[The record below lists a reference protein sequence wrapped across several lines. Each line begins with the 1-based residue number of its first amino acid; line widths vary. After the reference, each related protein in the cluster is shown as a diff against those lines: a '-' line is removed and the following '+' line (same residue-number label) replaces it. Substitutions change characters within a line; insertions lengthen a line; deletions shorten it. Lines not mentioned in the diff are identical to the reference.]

1 MCEIGT
7 FLGIGKVTKLEITKF
22 EIGGDKV
29 QNYFQTKFTKTS
41 FWAIILGNY
50 CIKMGHL
57 GFSKKIFENYYYR

>member
-29 QNYFQTKFTKTS
+29 RADKPQEHDLESCNFKFTVYS
-41 FWAIILGNY
+41 
-50 CIKMGHL
+50 
-57 GFSKKIFENYYYR
+57 RV

>member
-41 FWAIILGNY
+41 F
-50 CIKMGHL
+50 
-57 GFSKKIFENYYYR
+57 